1 MSRGPLWN
9 QFRRLFLGTVV
20 EALLAEQI
28 EVEFRSISIT
38 FDRESDF
45 RVPRLNNYM
54 RFKGTIDARLP
65 EGLDGAGRPASLQR
79 RMMGA
84 WPEMLKVVDIPIG
97 DRLTSDRNHIQ
108 VKHQVTDGG
117 ERLSI
122 RFDLI
127 AD

>member
-20 EALLAEQI
+20 EAMLAEEI
-28 EVEFRSISIT
+28 EVEFRSIAIH

-54 RFKGTIDARLP
+54 RFKGCIDAALPAGLAAHRPRALRRRL
-65 EGLDGAGRPASLQR
+65 L
-79 RMMGA
+79 GA

-97 DRLTSDRNHIQ
+97 ARLPSDRNHGE
-108 VKHQVTDGG
+108 VVHQVSDGG
-117 ERLSI
+117 ERLLI